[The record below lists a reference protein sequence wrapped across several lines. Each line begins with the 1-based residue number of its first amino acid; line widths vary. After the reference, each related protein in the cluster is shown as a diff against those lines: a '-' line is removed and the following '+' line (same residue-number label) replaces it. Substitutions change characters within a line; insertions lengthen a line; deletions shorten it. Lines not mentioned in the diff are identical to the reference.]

1 MLTPD
6 LFQANNQKLIQ
17 KTIDF
22 QTREAGSAKMLS
34 HFLFFSLIQRGVT
47 VTQALERE
55 K

>member
-34 HFLFFSLIQRGVT
+34 HFLFFFTYSEGCHSHT
-47 VTQALERE
+47 GT
-55 K
+55 